1 MQMDYS
7 RYISFFLFCIAVDGD
22 EAVESVEKAT
32 DESSSNSS
40 SSLTVDQLDQKL
52 KDLVRW
58 ERFALY
64 LPEVTTSD
72 IDKISKDVRGVDD
85 QKTELYK
92 LWLRKYKKA
101 SLSDV
106 RSALRNIDENSLA
119 EKI

>member
-1 MQMDYS
+1 M
-7 RYISFFLFCIAVDGD
+7 
-22 EAVESVEKAT
+22 EKVT

-58 ERFALY
+58 ERFAIH

-72 IDKISKDVRGVDD
+72 TEKISKEFRSVDD
-85 QKTELYK
+85 QKMELYK

-101 SLSDV
+101 SWSDV
-106 RSALRNIDENSLA
+106 RSALKKIDENSLA
-119 EKI
+119 EEII